1 MMKTKSNTILIEG
14 PTGQLEVRHS
24 SLVQDQEQKNFNNFV
39 VISHPHPE
47 FGGTMDNKVVTT
59 LERTF
64 QSMGYGTVTY
74 NFRGVGASEGL
85 YDGGMG
91 EQQDLQAV
99 VAWLKQAVE
108 YEQLILAGF
117 SFGAYVTLSAQ
128 PVLKADR
135 LLVVAPPVGLYD
147 FSSVDEVDQP
157 WDMLVPFEDEV
168 VSAVEMVE
176 WAVSRASKPSLYC
189 RSGASHFFHGQL
201 VWLKKL
207 ILSIY

>member
-1 MMKTKSNTILIEG
+1 MKPKSKTLLIDG
-14 PTGQLEVRHS
+14 PVGQLEVRICDVKSDCEHDK
-24 SLVQDQEQKNFNNFV
+24 LADFV

-74 NFRGVGASEGL
+74 NFRGVGASEGR
-85 YDGGMG
+85 YDGGLG
-91 EQQDLQAV
+91 EQEDLSAV
-99 VAWLKQAVE
+99 VDWLKGH
-108 YEQLILAGF
+108 YRFKQLVLAGF

-128 PVLKADR
+128 PRLQADR

-147 FSSVDEVDQP
+147 FSGIHEVNQP
-157 WDMLVPFEDEV
+157 WDMVVGLEDEV
-168 VSAVEMVE
+168 VSVPEMMQ
-176 WAVSRASKPSLYC
+176 WAMARECQASLYC

-201 VWLKKL
+201 VWLKKV

>member
-1 MMKTKSNTILIEG
+1 MKPKSKVLLIDG
-14 PTGQLEVRHS
+14 PAGQLEIRIFNVS
-24 SLVQDQEQKNFNNFV
+24 QGDETQKLNDFV

-74 NFRGVGASEGL
+74 NFRGVGASEGR
-85 YDGGMG
+85 YDGGVG

-99 VAWLKQAVE
+99 VDWLKSSYSFERLV
-108 YEQLILAGF
+108 LAGF

-128 PVLKADR
+128 SSLEADR
-135 LLVVAPPVGLYD
+135 LLIVAPPVGLYD
-147 FSSVDEVDQP
+147 FSEIKEVEQP
-157 WDMLVPFEDEV
+157 WDMVIGLEDEV
-168 VSAVEMVE
+168 ISVAEMMQ
-176 WAVSRASKPSLYC
+176 WAMAREFKPSLYC

-201 VWLKKL
+201 IWLKKV
-207 ILSIY
+207 ILSTY